1 MAGKVFSFRGAM
13 PEGSGVVADE
23 IVEML
28 TDYLEQ
34 AKRGE
39 VVGIALAGVRP
50 SGRTFTG
57 WLGSARGYRNELM
70 SASTVLQHR
79 MALAINEDS

>member
-1 MAGKVFSFRGAM
+1 MAGEIVSFRGAM

-28 TDYLEQ
+28 KDYLEQ

-39 VVGIALAGVRP
+39 VVGLALAGVRP
-50 SGRTFTG
+50 SGRTFTI

-70 SASTVLQHR
+70 SAATVLQFR
-79 MALAINEDS
+79 MATAINEDS